1 MVRWVIVKIMDFS
14 NEQLKAAYN
23 KVPENIRA
31 VISSDDTDEK
41 IFEISQKY
49 NLHIDVTGGLGKIT
63 LMVMIGLLKPQEF
76 IPELTKRLKLDQ
88 ETANK
93 VAREVN
99 EQIFKP
105 IRDSLKKIHGLDGS
119 KPLVEEVKAEEKAK
133 NPPPATTFDDR
144 LGKYFSTTNNTDA
157 NLPNPRPYTQDPYR
171 EAV

>member
-1 MVRWVIVKIMDFS
+1 MKLNVETYNQAIKKIPIEIWEVMS
-14 NEQLKAAYN
+14 SEETTEKTIL
-23 KVPENIRA
+23 
-31 VISSDDTDEK
+31 ISK
-41 IFEISQKY
+41 KY
-49 NLHIDVTGGLGKIT
+49 NLHVDQIGT
-63 LMVMIGLLKPQEF
+63 LSSHIGMVMTGLLKPKDF
-76 IPELTKRLKLDQ
+76 IPELVIELKLDQ

-93 VAREVN
+93 VAQEVN

>member
-1 MVRWVIVKIMDFS
+1 MDFS
-14 NEQLKAAYN
+14 NEQLKVAYN

-31 VISSDDTDEK
+31 VISSEDTDEK
-41 IFEISQKY
+41 IFDISQKY
-49 NLHIDVTGGLGKIT
+49 DLHIDVTGGLGKLT

-93 VAREVN
+93 VAQEVN

-119 KPLVEEVKAEEKAK
+119 KPLVEEVKAEEKALGRSPTGEAK